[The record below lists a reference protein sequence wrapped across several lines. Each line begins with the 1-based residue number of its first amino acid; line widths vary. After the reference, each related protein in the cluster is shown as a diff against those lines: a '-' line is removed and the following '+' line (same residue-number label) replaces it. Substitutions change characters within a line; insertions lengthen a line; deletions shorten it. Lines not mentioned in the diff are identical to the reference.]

1 MTDDGDIEK
10 TDKAF
15 RNNIKSK
22 RASIIT
28 CDPPSISLVSNHL
41 KFSHLI
47 MSYRW
52 NYFQEIWTVEQDEKL
67 KELVSQHG
75 MGWTKIG
82 EVFGERNGKQC
93 RERWYNH
100 LDPAVNKGEW
110 TLEVSF
116 GWEFAS
122 HRRLL
127 WLRSQNTDL
136 KIVIYYTFHDR
147 YCRRIMFSSLC
158 RRRSAITGRRW
169 FYNASFLKAWNY
181 FKLF

>member
-22 RASIIT
+22 PSSIIT
-28 CDPPSISLVSNHL
+28 CDPPSISIGL
-41 KFSHLI
+41 KSSQFLSPNFIKSMKYL
-47 MSYRW
+47 
-52 NYFQEIWTVEQDEKL
+52 QEIWTVEQDEKL

-116 GWEFAS
+116 G
-122 HRRLL
+122 
-127 WLRSQNTDL
+127 
-136 KIVIYYTFHDR
+136 
-147 YCRRIMFSSLC
+147 
-158 RRRSAITGRRW
+158 
-169 FYNASFLKAWNY
+169 
-181 FKLF
+181 

>member
-1 MTDDGDIEK
+1 MTDDGDVEK

-22 RASIIT
+22 PASIMI
-28 CDPPSISLVSNHL
+28 CDPSSLSTFL
-41 KFSHLI
+41 KS
-47 MSYRW
+47 SYLTLSCHP

-110 TLEVSF
+110 TLEVNF
-116 GWEFAS
+116 G
-122 HRRLL
+122 
-127 WLRSQNTDL
+127 
-136 KIVIYYTFHDR
+136 
-147 YCRRIMFSSLC
+147 
-158 RRRSAITGRRW
+158 
-169 FYNASFLKAWNY
+169 
-181 FKLF
+181 